1 MEATVIHKRQWINKT
16 LLVIALGFISVYS
29 FAQTDP
35 TDSIPGD
42 PGALSVYT
50 VQNMSFGAFSIGS
63 TGGTVIISNNG
74 SRSVTGDVVLLNLGA
89 LYFQSIFDIDAPQGS
104 IVSILNGSDAT
115 LTGSN
120 GGSMSMQIG
129 NSNPSSPFIT
139 IVSQPSRTQVS
150 IGGTLIVGTP
160 AANPPGTYTGTF
172 YITFNQE

>member
-1 MEATVIHKRQWINKT
+1 MEQKFIHRKKWIIKT

-74 SRSVTGDVVLLNLGA
+74 SRSVTGDVVLLNLGT
-89 LYFQSIFDIDAPQGS
+89 LFFQSIFNYSA
-104 IVSILNGSDAT
+104 L
-115 LTGSN
+115 SN
-120 GGSMSMQIG
+120 SLII
-129 NSNPSSPFIT
+129 PFN
-139 IVSQPSRTQVS
+139 
-150 IGGTLIVGTP
+150 IVGTI
-160 AANPPGTYTGTF
+160 NL
-172 YITFNQE
+172 